1 MSIDENKG
9 VVARCWRACFGGDL
23 AVADELVVADY
34 HWHTPAQEVDSREGI
49 KELISSYRAGMPDL
63 RWEVDDQLA
72 EADKVA
78 TRWTMRGTHTGTL
91 LGLAPTG
98 KALTITGQVIS
109 RLASGQIAE
118 EWEQFDQFGLLQQ
131 LGVIPVPEQAMS
143 AAR

>member
-1 MSIDENKG
+1 MSIEENK
-9 VVARCWRACFGGDL
+9 VIVARCWRACFGGDL
-23 AVADELVVADY
+23 AVADELLVAAY
-34 HWHTPAQEVDSREGI
+34 QWHAPAQEVDSQEGI

-98 KALTITGQVIS
+98 KALTTTGQVIS
-109 RLASGQIAE
+109 RLAGGQIVE
-118 EWEQFDQFGLLQQ
+118 EWEQFDQFGLFQQ
-131 LGVIPVPEQAMS
+131 LGVIPAQEQPAP